1 MYTKTNNNYT
11 KKYLNFNKIIGVFIW
26 VAIFIVAP
34 IFLAISFNKSMFYV
48 SVSSNSMAPTIEEG
62 DKIIVSKI
70 DSKDEIQRNDI
81 IIFYSEELGRM
92 LIKRVV
98 GIPGDR
104 ILIDENFNLK
114 INGEYIIENS
124 NVNFEDSYTYEGNI
138 QNKEIVVPNE
148 AYFVIGDNNN
158 NSLDS
163 RFWKDKFVLKD
174 LIVGKALV
182 LFSPIK
188 KFSIF

>member
-26 VAIFIVAP
+26 IAIFIVAP
-34 IFLAISFNKSMFYV
+34 IFLAISFNKFMFYV

-70 DSKDEIQRNDI
+70 DSKDEIKRNDI

-114 INGEYIIENS
+114 VNGEYVVENS
-124 NVNFEDSYTYEGNI
+124 NVNFEDSYIYEGSI

-174 LIVGKALV
+174 LILGKALV